1 MTDLARTMV
10 ANPKTKVLLAGG
22 YYDLATPFFEGMYEM
37 HHLPIP
43 HNLQANI
50 SYRYYQAGH
59 MIYVNDEILAKFH
72 DDVAAF
78 IKSTEA
84 AK

>member
-1 MTDLARTMV
+1 MTDLARTMES
-10 ANPKTKVLLAGG
+10 NPKTKVLLAGG
-22 YYDLATPFFEGMYEM
+22 YYDLATPYFEGKFEM

-43 HNLQANI
+43 NNLQANI

-59 MIYVNDEILAKFH
+59 MIYVNDDILGKFH
-72 DDVAAF
+72 DDVASF
-78 IKSTEA
+78 IKNTEA

>member
-1 MTDLARTMV
+1 
-10 ANPKTKVLLAGG
+10 
-22 YYDLATPFFEGMYEM
+22 M

-50 SYRYYQAGH
+50 SYKYYEAGH
-59 MIYVNDEILAKFH
+59 MIYVNDGILKKFH
-72 DDVAAF
+72 DDVASF
-78 IKSTEA
+78 IKGTEA